1 MPYRFDRHR
10 NGGDIMLY
18 IREDIPSR
26 LVERKVRN
34 NVEYFFVEVNLRMKN
49 GFFVVLTILI
59 KVLYVKLC

>member
-1 MPYRFDRHR
+1 
-10 NGGDIMLY
+10 MLY
-18 IREDIPSR
+18 IGDDIPSR
-26 LVERKVRN
+26 LIERKVRN